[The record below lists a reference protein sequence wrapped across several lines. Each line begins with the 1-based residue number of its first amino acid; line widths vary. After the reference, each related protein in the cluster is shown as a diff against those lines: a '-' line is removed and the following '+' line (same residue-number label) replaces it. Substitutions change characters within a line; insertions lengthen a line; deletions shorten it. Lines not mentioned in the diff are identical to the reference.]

1 MKSFTPAEI
10 ELLKQ
15 NPNTFRVTPNR
26 LYLTLHAKERIVEMW
41 EKHYSFSCI
50 MEELGYDIDVVGIP
64 RAHGLVERAREEAA
78 SPYGLH
84 EGYFRAPKRIGI
96 SELAELHGEES
107 VSKLKNEVVYLRQEM
122 DFLKKSRAWR
132 IQKSEGNKHEY
143 PLLCV

>member
-96 SELAELHGEES
+96 NELAELHGEES

-122 DFLKKSRAWR
+122 DFLKKISRLANTEKR
-132 IQKSEGNKHEY
+132 GK
-143 PLLCV
+143 

>member
-15 NPNTFRVTPNR
+15 NPNTFRVTSNR

-122 DFLKKSRAWR
+122 DFLKKISRLANTEKR
-132 IQKSEGNKHEY
+132 GK
-143 PLLCV
+143 

>member
-122 DFLKKSRAWR
+122 DILKKITRLANTEKR
-132 IQKSEGNKHEY
+132 GK
-143 PLLCV
+143 

>member
-84 EGYFRAPKRIGI
+84 EGYFRVPKRIGI

-122 DFLKKSRAWR
+122 DFLKKISRLANTEKR
-132 IQKSEGNKHEY
+132 GK
-143 PLLCV
+143 